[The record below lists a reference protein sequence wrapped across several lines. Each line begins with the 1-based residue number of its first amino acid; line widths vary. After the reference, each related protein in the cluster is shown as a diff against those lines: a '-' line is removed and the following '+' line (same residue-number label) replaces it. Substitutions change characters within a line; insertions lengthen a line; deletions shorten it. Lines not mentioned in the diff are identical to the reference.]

1 MLGFFLSCLD
11 SNGMEEDAVPKDV
24 REEDSMADEPSVSD
38 SKQNSDDEE
47 ESGKTGFAQTILIIY
62 SCFVFILW

>member
-1 MLGFFLSCLD
+1 
-11 SNGMEEDAVPKDV
+11 MEEDTVPKDV
-24 REEDSMADEPSVSD
+24 RAEDSMADEPSVSD

-47 ESGKTGFAQTILIIY
+47 ESGKTGFTQNILLIIY